1 MTLSGPRSPKFPLTL
16 RASSRFASTDTFEDG
31 EELEEDAYDNNASTP
46 YAQSSTPVSVTSND
60 NDPSHTESVSA
71 WHTAKFLV
79 FFPDR
84 LVHNPH
90 SIPSRYGEIK
100 PPGSSRYGSLGTIGR
115 SPLGGSSHPFDSSSG
130 NGNNGNG
137 YRHNTIDA
145 SNMSPFVRDVGQI
158 LLDNGSAL
166 RELSDAFLCLWT
178 WPGNEDDDEGP
189 SNRLTTSRTT
199 TLT

>member
-1 MTLSGPRSPKFPLTL
+1 MPRMTLSGPRSPKFPLTL

-31 EELEEDAYDNNASTP
+31 KELEEDAYDNASTP
-46 YAQSSTPVSVTSND
+46 YAQSSTPVSVASND
-60 NDPSHTESVSA
+60 NDPSHTE
-71 WHTAKFLV
+71 
-79 FFPDR
+79 
-84 LVHNPH
+84 LVHNPR

-100 PPGSSRYGSLGTIGR
+100 PPGSSRYGSLGTVGR

-189 SNRLTTSRTT
+189 SDRLTTSRTT